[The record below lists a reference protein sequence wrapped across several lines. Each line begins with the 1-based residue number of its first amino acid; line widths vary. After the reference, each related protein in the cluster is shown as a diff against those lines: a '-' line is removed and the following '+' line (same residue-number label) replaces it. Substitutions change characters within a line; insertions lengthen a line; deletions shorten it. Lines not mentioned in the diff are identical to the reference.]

1 MQKLTDFSVKH
12 KSFFMKLFIVFM
24 ILQPIFDI
32 YYLYTED
39 IINIFKFSPST
50 IIRMLI
56 MGILVV
62 VAFLIWKGKHKYRDV
77 IILSVIYFAYIVL
90 HHLTSSAFYVPYG
103 NFDHYS
109 ILNELFY
116 MIRMMMP
123 LLLIFVTYQ
132 FKIKWENVQKVVVI
146 VCLIFSVVMVL
157 TNIFGISL
165 TSYYDGNKIIKH
177 TIFDWFNSGIYNNG
191 GYILVASKGIFHMAN
206 QVSGVLI
213 CLLPILI
220 YIFFKKPNVLH
231 TVTLILTILSMI
243 MLGTRVASMGWAAV
257 AIVMLVIY
265 LFFVFAKKE
274 MKFNLK
280 MLIIYGIILICFGAL
295 LPFSPV
301 MNRIYINDNS
311 EEVEEEIESMSADK
325 LLKNFL
331 KKMEEKEKTA
341 KNEDDLEEIK
351 EEKAQFLFD
360 SYVTFGVDKQY
371 IMDLYPYDED
381 VDFWLSEYQIPF
393 KDRANHRQLKTDITK
408 RIIELNDNKADYLF
422 GMSFT
427 RLRNAQVY
435 MENDIY
441 VHLYSIG
448 IFGILLLICPY
459 IAILFIGIYQV
470 FRHYKEKFTF
480 ENIIY
485 LFSICLVI
493 IAGVVSG
500 NVFDEWIVT
509 LFLGFICG
517 MLLLNLFDNKKEKNE

>member
-1 MQKLTDFSVKH
+1 
-12 KSFFMKLFIVFM
+12 
-24 ILQPIFDI
+24 
-32 YYLYTED
+32 
-39 IINIFKFSPST
+39 
-50 IIRMLI
+50 
-56 MGILVV
+56 
-62 VAFLIWKGKHKYRDV
+62 
-77 IILSVIYFAYIVL
+77 
-90 HHLTSSAFYVPYG
+90 
-103 NFDHYS
+103 
-109 ILNELFY
+109 
-116 MIRMMMP
+116 
-123 LLLIFVTYQ
+123 
-132 FKIKWENVQKVVVI
+132 
-146 VCLIFSVVMVL
+146 
-157 TNIFGISL
+157 
-165 TSYYDGNKIIKH
+165 
-177 TIFDWFNSGIYNNG
+177 
-191 GYILVASKGIFHMAN
+191 
-206 QVSGVLI
+206 
-213 CLLPILI
+213 
-220 YIFFKKPNVLH
+220 
-231 TVTLILTILSMI
+231 
-243 MLGTRVASMGWAAV
+243 
-257 AIVMLVIY
+257 
-265 LFFVFAKKE
+265 

-280 MLIIYGIILICFGAL
+280 MLIIYGIILIFFGAL

-459 IAILFIGIYQV
+459 IGIYQV

>member
-1 MQKLTDFSVKH
+1 
-12 KSFFMKLFIVFM
+12 
-24 ILQPIFDI
+24 
-32 YYLYTED
+32 
-39 IINIFKFSPST
+39 
-50 IIRMLI
+50 
-56 MGILVV
+56 
-62 VAFLIWKGKHKYRDV
+62 
-77 IILSVIYFAYIVL
+77 
-90 HHLTSSAFYVPYG
+90 
-103 NFDHYS
+103 
-109 ILNELFY
+109 
-116 MIRMMMP
+116 
-123 LLLIFVTYQ
+123 
-132 FKIKWENVQKVVVI
+132 
-146 VCLIFSVVMVL
+146 
-157 TNIFGISL
+157 
-165 TSYYDGNKIIKH
+165 
-177 TIFDWFNSGIYNNG
+177 
-191 GYILVASKGIFHMAN
+191 
-206 QVSGVLI
+206 
-213 CLLPILI
+213 
-220 YIFFKKPNVLH
+220 
-231 TVTLILTILSMI
+231 

-470 FRHYKEKFTF
+470 FRHYNEKFTF